1 MMQIK
6 NKKTG
11 KVLLEVPGDTL
22 ERANLSD
29 VNLSDANLIGAN
41 LYGANLRY
49 ANLRYAN
56 LSVAD
61 LRYAN
66 LRYANLSGADLSV
79 ADLSD
84 ANLSGADLRYAN
96 LSDANLS
103 GADFSDVYLSDANLS
118 GADLSDVYLR
128 GANGI
133 DLSSIPQKEETS
145 IGLIKQ
151 DFIDVAVGN
160 ILSFSD
166 EQLRKLISVL
176 ECIIAYF
183 EVRGDCDMILNPLRS
198 ELTVYRGM
206 MEARKES

>member
-41 LYGANLRY
+41 LYGANLRH

-66 LRYANLSGADLSV
+66 LRYANLSDADLSV

-84 ANLSGADLRYAN
+84 ANLSGADLN
-96 LSDANLS
+96 D
-103 GADFSDVYLSDANLS
+103 
-118 GADLSDVYLR
+118 ADLSDVYLR

>member
-41 LYGANLRY
+41 LYGANLRH

-79 ADLSD
+79 AD
-84 ANLSGADLRYAN
+84 
-96 LSDANLS
+96 
-103 GADFSDVYLSDANLS
+103 LSDANLS